1 MDSAG
6 IRIPRTWRRRLLP
19 GVWILFGQ
27 TLSLGYSGTLI
38 SYMAHPGL
46 EEAVDTVAKLA
57 QAIRKGTFTCGTIRD
72 AAEHS
77 MLREVDA
84 AAGGVSV
91 LPERQRHVQ
100 FSSSYLLDRTT
111 FVIRAPSTASRT
123 GVVFRPFSKRVSKA
137 KHKGCG
143 SLQPAH

>member
-1 MDSAG
+1 MGEVRVWVGLLLAMSISSLLLVLRNLLEAKLAPRIQPTESYLVTMVQIFRILMGQG

-77 MLREVDA
+77 MLRV
-84 AAGGVSV
+84 
-91 LPERQRHVQ
+91 R
-100 FSSSYLLDRTT
+100 
-111 FVIRAPSTASRT
+111 
-123 GVVFRPFSKRVSKA
+123 
-137 KHKGCG
+137 
-143 SLQPAH
+143 